1 MGGVI
6 RLYIAG
12 GVFAALLALIGYNRW
27 DAARD
32 ARAELEAAGNAA
44 RLKHIEDAKK
54 DAGEV
59 KDLSDADLCND
70 LGRVLSV
77 GCPF

>member
-1 MGGVI
+1 MT
-6 RLYIAG
+6 RLYIAAG
-12 GVFAALLALIGYNRW
+12 IFAAMLAMIGYNRW

-59 KDLSDADLCND
+59 KDLSDDDLCRD

>member
-1 MGGVI
+1 VT

-12 GVFAALLALIGYNRW
+12 GLVAAILALIGYNRW

-32 ARAELEAAGNAA
+32 ARSELEAAGNAA

-59 KDLSDADLCND
+59 KDLPDADLCSE

>member
-1 MGGVI
+1 LT

-12 GVFAALLALIGYNRW
+12 GLVAAILALIGYNRW

-44 RLKHIEDAKK
+44 RLKNIEDAKK

-59 KDLSDADLCND
+59 KDLSDDDLCRD

>member
-1 MGGVI
+1 MT

-12 GVFAALLALIGYNRW
+12 GLVAAILALIGYNRL

-44 RLKHIEDAKK
+44 RLKHIEEAQKN
-54 DAGEV
+54 AVEV
-59 KDLSDADLCND
+59 KDLSDDDLCRD

>member
-1 MGGVI
+1 MT

-12 GVFAALLALIGYNRW
+12 GLVAAILALIGYNRW

-44 RLKHIEDAKK
+44 RLKNIEDAKK

-59 KDLSDADLCND
+59 KDLSDDDLCRD